1 MKNVIV
7 AGIAAIALV
16 GCGST
21 AEDAGAVPVV
31 DETVETVEAPAETGG
46 VPVDVG
52 AEPVAE
58 TVVE

>member
-1 MKNVIV
+1 MRNVIV
-7 AGIAAIALV
+7 AGVAAFALV

-31 DETVETVEAPAETGG
+31 EEAVETAEAPAVEVVEAPA
-46 VPVDVG
+46 
-52 AEPVAE
+52 AEGVAE